1 MNRLSKT
8 KVGAAWRWLARLVRH
23 FQVVGKR
30 GTFVCAR
37 GLTNQCV
44 ITGIIYDSPFH
55 RELAY
60 RINYM
65 PADSDLWVDG
75 AEIPTDIFVPNPE
88 PSGGA

>member
-1 MNRLSKT
+1 MKSKIT
-8 KVGAAWRWLARLVRH
+8 ATARRAGVLVHRFVRH

-37 GLTNQCV
+37 GLTNKCV

-55 RELAY
+55 KELAY

-65 PADSDLWVDG
+65 PADSDRWVDG
-75 AEIPTDIFVPNPE
+75 AEISTDIFMPNK
-88 PSGGA
+88 GN